1 MRKKV
6 KSKICNFLAMV
17 TMLLLLFMVNGC
29 ASSKKGGSAVSGVSV
44 KELKSLPAVSSPLS
58 HLSSKVKLSANLG
71 GKEFSANGNIKIKRG
86 EGLLISINALG
97 GLIEVARVEMS
108 PEKMLLIYRLGREY
122 AQVRYSDVEALE
134 NLGINYSML
143 EAILLNELFTTDGK
157 PVEKELARMDAAV
170 ANGEIFLSTER
181 SKGMQYNFRIEQ
193 SSGCLKLTQGD
204 YDNKLNVNCNYSD
217 FIETDERLF
226 PRQIRFSVAKYSLE
240 LNLTN
245 IKTDDFK
252 LNRTTELS
260 SYNKVDISTLLKG
273 IKF

>member
-1 MRKKV
+1 MKKEV
-6 KSKICNFLAMV
+6 KSKIFNFVAMA
-17 TMLLLLFMVNGC
+17 TILLLLFVVNGC
-29 ASSKKGGSAVSGVSV
+29 ASSNKGGSAVGGVSV
-44 KELKSLPAVSSPLS
+44 KELKTLPAVSSHLS
-58 HLSSKVKLSANLG
+58 HLSSKVKLTANLG

-122 AQVRYSDVEALE
+122 AEVRYSDVEALE

-143 EAILLNELFTTDGK
+143 EAILLNELFTPDGK
-157 PVEKELARMDAAV
+157 SVEKELSRMNVAV
-170 ANGEIFLSTER
+170 SNGEIHLFTER
-181 SKGMQYNFRIEQ
+181 SKGMKYSFCIEQ

-204 YDNKLNVNCNYSD
+204 YDSKVNVSCNYSD
-217 FIETDERLF
+217 FADAGTRSF
-226 PRQIRFSVAKYSLE
+226 PRQICFSVAKYTLE

-273 IKF
+273 VKF